1 MWHKLFK
8 SKSAKVSTTEFSNA
22 ASSEFQTSNITSSE
36 FERSTLNNLNNNTSN
51 EMSNKR
57 PINKFTNAFKRV
69 TLKRAH
75 SAGSNSNKKKQNGKN
90 KNYNDDDDDEDELSV
105 LENIPGFRESSISN
119 TINIPQRE
127 FDDRYL
133 TSFSTFRVGSAEFN
147 SPTPEPRQLFVPE
160 TPEPVDFGKLIEQL
174 DVIPSTNI
182 QLELEPCPICT
193 RKFVPES
200 LAKHV
205 GICEKMAMKKRKVFD
220 SSKQRIEGTELASYR
235 PPPQLPGVSTTQKQH
250 SVDSHL
256 VKVSPPKT
264 TPLPRKFE
272 RTPSLDR
279 TPMKDI
285 MTSSSANSKSSTIK
299 RVTNQSQS
307 EMCPYCERTFG
318 FKAYDRHVEWCKEK
332 AYLKQM
338 SSNNKETVSAA
349 KERLQARIKYKAP
362 CVKTKR
368 QLTREKYSG
377 GSLSCSGST
386 NSLNDIGTSL
396 FKQKDYA
403 CSVKG
408 DKKNSFSMA
417 NSMTSSMTSERKNLE
432 NNLLNRTK
440 QVPSSLHKN
449 YMKNN
454 QSISISQNRNISKIR
469 NPKVK
474 SDHALKNTT
483 AIKCHLNDFQAKT
496 KYPEINYQKKLNYND
511 DQSPPLFNSKC
522 VRKKNV
528 GYYEETQMD
537 NETDFDTSSMCNS
550 DISLV
555 DPIHSNNY
563 LKKAHASNTTGLSD
577 RNYDPFVS
585 AKRQLEELFSPT
597 TNNNNTTTLTH
608 NTANNITNNTNKS
621 STNINKKNNNTNLMT
636 SSMKVTPIT
645 TKTSAP
651 NNSLPNRSNFRRASS
666 LRLSKKVSKP
676 LFSQNTRSNIQRGLS
691 PDDGPVSPHFVR
703 ANEYDEIP
711 VKSAYNA
718 LQGMQQNE
726 NLISSNKSSTPIRAT
741 PPKTPIFDE
750 TPIFKRMNSS
760 ELRKNLKLELRN
772 PNTTT
777 NQDFSVSKT
786 DSLAAFL
793 KYEKDL
799 KDSSS
804 CLSEKD
810 LKDKSNTCLSKRSS
824 IINESKENIVENNER
839 LPEIK
844 TSNAPTTAP
853 TTPNNNNTRIS
864 PIGKLEPIQKNKLNN
879 YNNHDIICDVL
890 SLKVTKLSDSDN
902 SSTGSSTASAKST
915 SKRDDTPE
923 KLISSNRNS
932 TERRNVLRRQMK
944 LNKDNILYD
953 LSPDSDPYSEEC
965 DKNISQLEAERDNNP
980 KFKRNISSDTAND
993 LESIFDDFDFDEF
1006 ISSFE
1011 DDENYPIFKDYKNIL
1026 LSRTINDSKN
1036 ISNDRSEIDSNFEE
1050 EKTPRNEKGN
1060 NNNEIKVPVGLK
1072 VNLDD
1077 LSPVEK
1083 DLLKS
1088 VNELNDMCNQNMYP
1102 VDSDDLSS
1110 IEGFP
1115 LRKLAGSKMSA
1126 DSAYGS
1132 LSRQS
1137 PPERASNRRT
1147 TKARAMGTIDMLKM
1161 PDIQQH
1167 NKHQG
1172 RHSIRPRDNNLSMS
1186 SSGSESSLPPISSN
1200 LKTHKMELHP
1210 HNEKVQSNNNN
1221 NNYNSSGSD
1230 CKLSKFCHECG
1241 ARFKLASAKFCM
1253 DCGVKRI
1260 VIE

>member
-1 MWHKLFK
+1 ME
-8 SKSAKVSTTEFSNA
+8 STKEETD
-22 ASSEFQTSNITSSE
+22 
-36 FERSTLNNLNNNTSN
+36 L
-51 EMSNKR
+51 EMHHEYM
-57 PINKFTNAFKRV
+57 TQA
-69 TLKRAH
+69 
-75 SAGSNSNKKKQNGKN
+75 
-90 KNYNDDDDDEDELSV
+90 EME
-105 LENIPGFRESSISN
+105 
-119 TINIPQRE
+119 
-127 FDDRYL
+127 
-133 TSFSTFRVGSAEFN
+133 AEFN
-147 SPTPEPRQLFVPE
+147 SPTPEPRQIFVPE

-285 MTSSSANSKSSTIK
+285 MTSSSANSKSSTMK

-417 NSMTSSMTSERKNLE
+417 NSMTSSMTSE
-432 NNLLNRTK
+432 
-440 QVPSSLHKN
+440 S
-449 YMKNN
+449 
-454 QSISISQNRNISKIR
+454 
-469 NPKVK
+469 
-474 SDHALKNTT
+474 
-483 AIKCHLNDFQAKT
+483 
-496 KYPEINYQKKLNYND
+496 
-511 DQSPPLFNSKC
+511 
-522 VRKKNV
+522 
-528 GYYEETQMD
+528 
-537 NETDFDTSSMCNS
+537 
-550 DISLV
+550 
-555 DPIHSNNY
+555 
-563 LKKAHASNTTGLSD
+563 GLSD

-645 TKTSAP
+645 AKTTAP
-651 NNSLPNRSNFRRASS
+651 NTSLPNRSNFRRASS

-772 PNTTT
+772 PNTTS